1 MTDIPQAHE
10 GRILHSALSP
20 DGTCVVTG
28 GADESLKFWRVFEK
42 RKGREAKVDY
52 GGEDENGI
60 QKRGKTGIS
69 VR

>member
-1 MTDIPQAHE
+1 M
-10 GRILHSALSP
+10 
-20 DGTCVVTG
+20 TG